1 MEWSIRQPLVRM
13 HFFSKYRLFV
23 VVLAAGSVAFAQQVV
38 GDMTASDASVKGSVV
53 LAGTGARLLSGS
65 SVNAGNSAAS
75 VKLVRGGELRICP
88 HTGVAITTSQT
99 GKDLQIALN
108 TGAVETHYSIKTSAD
123 SVLTPDFR
131 ILFPGPGTFH
141 FAIAADARGNTCV
154 RSLPGNASSL
164 VVTEVLGDGIY
175 QVQPTDQVY
184 FRGGRVANADPFV
197 PPDCGCGAPQAPV
210 IRAATENPEVPT
222 QPAQQM
228 TTAPATAANVLP
240 PQPGTPAPQTVV
252 PKAPGPA
259 VVTQVPPKPP
269 QPQTSKAAPK
279 PEQKVNIGAVP
290 ANSPQALIAAY
301 GNPVPQ
307 QPAQGQQP
315 GPTPDVSSTHLQVD
329 APLVY
334 SAEAVIPPPP
344 MTLSLQS
351 MAPLNLSEAAI
362 LPEPKAPVLQ
372 PRRANPA
379 QTADVVSQPEK
390 KRGFF
395 RSIGGFFGSIF
406 GGGKKK

>member
-1 MEWSIRQPLVRM
+1 M
-13 HFFSKYRLFV
+13 HSFPKYRLLM
-23 VVLAAGSVAFAQQVV
+23 VVLTAVSIAFAQQVV
-38 GDMTASDASVKGSVV
+38 GDMTANDASVKGSVV
-53 LAGTGARLLSGS
+53 LAATGARLLSGS

-75 VKLVRGGELRICP
+75 VKLARGGELRICP

-123 SVLTPDFR
+123 SILTPDFR

-197 PPDCGCGAPQAPV
+197 PPDCGCGAPQPPV
-210 IRAATENPEVPT
+210 IRANTENPEVPT

-228 TTAPATAANVLP
+228 TTAPATTTANVPP
-240 PQPGTPAPQTVV
+240 PQPGAPAPQTVY
-252 PKAPGPA
+252 PKAPPAAAGPA
-259 VVTQVPPKPP
+259 VVTQAPPRPVQP
-269 QPQTSKAAPK
+269 QPQPAK
-279 PEQKVNIGAVP
+279 PAQKVDVGGVP

-307 QPAQGQQP
+307 QPAPAQQP
-315 GPTPDVSSTHLQVD
+315 GPTPDVNSAHLQLD

-334 SAEAVIPPPP
+334 SAESVIPPPP

-362 LPEPKAPVLQ
+362 LPEPKAPELQ

-379 QTADVVSQPEK
+379 QTTVVVDEPQK

-395 RSIGGFFGSIF
+395 GSIGGFFSSLF